1 MKVVKGKNTLINWR
15 FSPYT
20 GEPEVDS
27 CLVVKTYPRSFLKV
41 AAQLAPPEVQKELE
55 AEVGTIWGFFLRR
68 HYHSEL
74 RLLNLKDLEL
84 TFEDAEFLVKKV
96 LSKERLLELSK

>member
-1 MKVVKGKNTLINWR
+1 MKVVQGKNTLINWR

-27 CLVVKTYPRSFLKV
+27 CLVVRTYPKSFLEV

-55 AEVGTIWGFFLRR
+55 AEASAIRAFFLRR
-68 HYHSEL
+68 RHHSEL

-84 TFEDAEFLVKKV
+84 TLEGAEFLVKEV
-96 LSKERLLELSK
+96 LPKERLLELSK